1 MTQRADTQCVHAGQ
15 IDDPQGGVNTPL
27 SLSSAY
33 GYQSADDVLYP
44 RYYNTPNHQAVA
56 EKLATLEAA
65 ESGLALASGLAA
77 ISNVLLAHLVP
88 GDAVLITQGC
98 YGGTQS
104 LMSAELPRLGAR
116 LNECAM
122 DIDAIAQAITL
133 DTKIIYLETPSNPLL
148 EVIDLAAVAQLAR
161 KHQILTVVDNT
172 FATPINQQPLSLG
185 IDIVVHSG
193 TKYLAGHSDLS
204 AGLVACSESLMAPI
218 RQAAVR
224 YGACLNGLDLWLLER
239 SMKTLAIRVERQSQN
254 ALALAQ
260 ALQNN
265 PAVEAVFYPGLE
277 THPQHAIAQQ
287 QMHAYGGML
296 SFRLSKSTDPDLFE
310 QNLNL
315 IRRAVSLGGVETLC
329 CRPLYTSHAKVPANE
344 RDRLGIDEQLIRLSV
359 GIENSEDLLGDLRQA
374 LYAASP

>member
-1 MTQRADTQCVHAGQ
+1 MTQRVDTQCVHAGQ
-15 IDDPQGGVNTPL
+15 IEDPQGGVNTPL

-33 GYQSADDVLYP
+33 SYESAENVLYP
-44 RYYNTPNHQAVA
+44 RYYNTPNHQVVA
-56 EKLATLEAA
+56 AKLATLEAA

-77 ISNVLLAHLVP
+77 ISNVLLAHLKA
-88 GDAVLITQGC
+88 GDEVLITQGC

-104 LMSAELPRLGAR
+104 LMHAELPRMGAT
-116 LNECAM
+116 LKECAM
-122 DIDAIAQAITL
+122 DIDAIAQAITPS
-133 DTKIIYLETPSNPLL
+133 TKIIYLETPSNPLL

-172 FATPINQQPLSLG
+172 FATPINQQPIALG

-204 AGLVACSESLMAPI
+204 AGLVACSEPLMVPI
-218 RQAAVR
+218 RQTAVR

-254 ALALAQ
+254 ALALAR
-260 ALQNN
+260 ALQDHL
-265 PAVEAVFYPGLE
+265 AIEAVFYPGLE

-296 SFRLSKSTDPDLFE
+296 SLRLASHINPDHFE
-310 QNLNL
+310 QNLRL

-329 CRPLYTSHAKVPANE
+329 CRPLYTSHAKVSATE
-344 RDRLGIDEQLIRLSV
+344 RARLGIDEQLIRLSV
-359 GIENSEDLLGDLRQA
+359 GIESSEDLLGDLRQA
-374 LYAASP
+374 LHTAST